1 MKLTKEKK
9 DQIRMALVAKTFS
22 HDAFRSAA
30 EPLTEA
36 LADSKG
42 MKMAIDVAENFG
54 LYVNRTSSV
63 HIISTD
69 CIYRNDSTSVSIK
82 LPFTYAR
89 QGSFTELQIIT
100 MTADDGSHRF
110 EYAGWQE
117 AEKLPDLNGKL
128 KPCLE
133 KIVSMIQDRKRLDD
147 KLGKAM
153 EKISSPK
160 ILAEKIPATRLYL
173 TEELESM
180 ETQSKALIPQDMVLR
195 IRKMLGYAC

>member
-1 MKLTKEKK
+1 MRLTKEKK
-9 DQIRMALVAKTFS
+9 DQIRMALVEKTFS

-30 EPLTEA
+30 EPLMKA

-42 MKMAIDVAENFG
+42 MKMAIHVAENFG
-54 LYVNRTSSV
+54 LYVNRASSI

-69 CIYRNDSTSVSIK
+69 CIYRNGSTSVSIK

-100 MTADDGSHRF
+100 RTANDGNRSF
-110 EYAGWQE
+110 EYTGWQE

-133 KIVSMIQDRKRLDD
+133 KIVSMIQARRMLND
-147 KLGKAM
+147 KLERTM

-160 ILAEKIPATRLYL
+160 MLAEKIPATRIYL

-180 ETQSKALIPQDMVLR
+180 RAQSQALIPQDMIMR
-195 IRKMLGYAC
+195 IRKMLGYTD

>member
-30 EPLTEA
+30 EPLMEA
-36 LADSKG
+36 LADSEG
-42 MKMAIDVAENFG
+42 MKTAIRVAENFG
-54 LYVNRTSSV
+54 LYVNRASSV

-133 KIVSMIQDRKRLDD
+133 KIVSMIRDRNRLDE
-147 KLGKAM
+147 KLRTAM

-160 ILAEKIPATRLYL
+160 VLAEKIPATRIYL
-173 TEELESM
+173 MEELESM
-180 ETQSKALIPQDMVLR
+180 RTQSQALIPQDMIMR
-195 IRKMLGYAC
+195 IRKMLGYTN

>member
-30 EPLTEA
+30 EPLMKA

-54 LYVNRTSSV
+54 LYVNRASSI
-63 HIISTD
+63 HIFSTD
-69 CIYRNDSTSVSIK
+69 CIYRNGSTSVSIK

-100 MTADDGSHRF
+100 KTADNDSHSF

-117 AEKLPDLNGKL
+117 TEKLPDLNGKL

-133 KIVSMIQDRKRLDD
+133 KIVSMIRDRNRLDN
-147 KLGKAM
+147 KLRTAM

-160 ILAEKIPATRLYL
+160 VLMEKIPATKIYL
-173 TEELESM
+173 AEELESM
-180 ETQSKALIPQDMVLR
+180 QAQSQALIPQDMIMR
-195 IRKMLGYAC
+195 IRKMLGYTD

>member
-1 MKLTKEKK
+1 MRLTKEKK
-9 DQIRMALVAKTFS
+9 DQIRMALVEKTFS
-22 HDAFRSAA
+22 HDAFRSAV
-30 EPLTEA
+30 EPLIEA

-54 LYVNRTSSV
+54 LYVNRASSI

-100 MTADDGSHRF
+100 RTADDGSHSF

-133 KIVSMIQDRKRLDD
+133 KIVSMIRDRNRLDD
-147 KLGKAM
+147 KLRTAM

-160 ILAEKIPATRLYL
+160 VLAEKIPATRIYL

-180 ETQSKALIPQDMVLR
+180 RTQSQALIPQDMIMR
-195 IRKMLGYAC
+195 IRKMLGYTD

>member
-1 MKLTKEKK
+1 MRLTKEKK
-9 DQIRMALVAKTFS
+9 DQIRMALVEKTFS
-22 HDAFRSAA
+22 HDAFRSAV
-30 EPLTEA
+30 EPLIEA

-54 LYVNRTSSV
+54 LYVNRASSI

-100 MTADDGSHRF
+100 RTADDGSHSF

-133 KIVSMIQDRKRLDD
+133 KIVSMIQNRRMLND
-147 KLGKAM
+147 KLERTM

-160 ILAEKIPATRLYL
+160 MLAEKIPATRLYL

-180 ETQSKALIPQDMVLR
+180 ETQSRALIPQDMVLR
-195 IRKMLGYAC
+195 IRKMLGYTN